1 MSFLLGAFLGLITG
15 AVVTVIVVKKY
26 TERFEK

>member
-15 AVVTVIVVKKY
+15 AVIVVIVIKKY
-26 TERFEK
+26 IKGTAG